1 MNTYKFD
8 FKEIIHGSVEI
19 EAEHGLQAEE
29 KFMQM
34 SLKDLLRLSAPA
46 SDGTARKIRFVDA
59 DPKAIKQPFI
69 ETSTKEIHFIETDE
83 FFGLDAIKWD
93 KFKEYL

>member
-34 SLKDLLRLSAPA
+34 SLKDLLSLSAPA
-46 SDGTARKIRFVDA
+46 SDGTKRKIRFVDA